1 MPVQET
7 SGAIP
12 MKKWMIRYT
21 LKRGGKYFY
30 KTVEALRQYEAEA
43 LFDSDHCNV
52 IRCGGARSL

>member
-1 MPVQET
+1 
-7 SGAIP
+7 

-43 LFDSDHCNV
+43 LFDSDHSNV